1 MSDQGKNDAQAE
13 EPLLR
18 FTITPEPEG
27 DEGEALIAAI
37 TIYLS
42 ATNQP
47 EIIAGETPNVSRW
60 GSAGK
65 RSGIRGLYDEK
76 QMGWGRRSAGWP

>member
-1 MSDQGKNDAQAE
+1 MSDQSKSETQD
-13 EPLLR
+13 EPPPLR

-37 TIYLS
+37 TVYLS
-42 ATNQP
+42 ATAHSTSMDA
-47 EIIAGETPNVSRW
+47 EVDSVSRW
-60 GSAGK
+60 GAAGR
-65 RSGIRGLYDEK
+65 RSGIRGLDDEK